1 MKLKL
6 TALSF
11 ASIFALAGCTNLS
24 GTESVPEVQAG
35 PPPSLSV
42 TEPAPV
48 VEAEAPKTGL
58 SNIQIVEADAG
69 YSAWL
74 VTEPAIPIVSVNMA
88 WRGGETSDPDGK
100 EGASSLMVYMMN
112 EGAGDMDS
120 NAYATRME
128 ELNMSFGC
136 STGNDWTSCSMST
149 LSENFEEAMEMVRL
163 GLTETRFDEDPYMRA
178 MEETLIG
185 IQQSATSAGTIA
197 TRAMYEAIYP
207 DHPYAEYATHD
218 SVMAVAV
225 EDAIAQRDAIMT
237 KDTLLVTVVGDIAPD
252 RLKAAMETTFAG
264 LPETSSVEPLEEV
277 VLKDP
282 PVEPIVKDLVQPQSL
297 VLWVGPGLKRDDE
310 DFFSA
315 YVTNYILG
323 GGGFSARLMDEIREK
338 RGLTYGIYTQ
348 LSTSDHLGRW
358 MGSAQTANENVGELI
373 GRTQAE
379 LYRLATEGPTEAEMA
394 DAKSYLTGAYPLGFD
409 SNSKIAG
416 QMMGVRQEEL
426 GLDYFATRNDM
437 VNAVTIDDVR
447 RVAAEFLMP
456 EKFTFIVVGQPEG
469 MDEIE
474 SFYEDSL
481 NPADDGEVSEE

>member
-1 MKLKL
+1 MNLKL
-6 TALSF
+6 TALSL
-11 ASIFALAGCTNLS
+11 ASISVLS
-24 GTESVPEVQAG
+24 GCAYVSGVE
-35 PPPSLSV
+35 
-42 TEPAPV
+42 TEPAVQPDPPPTLAAAPEEV
-48 VEAEAPKTGL
+48 EAPKTGL
-58 SNIQIVEADAG
+58 SNIQIVEADDG

-120 NAYATRME
+120 NTYATRME

-163 GLTETRFDEDPYMRA
+163 GLTETRFDENPYMRA

-185 IQQSATSAGTIA
+185 IQQSETSAGTIA

-207 DHPYAEYATHD
+207 DHPYAEYATYD

-264 LPETSSVEPLEEV
+264 LPETSSVESLDEV

-282 PVEPIVKDLVQPQSL
+282 PAEPIVKELVQPQSL

-358 MGSAQTANENVGELI
+358 VGSAQTANENVGELI

-379 LYRLATEGPTEAEMA
+379 LYRLATEGPTEAEMS

-481 NPADDGEVSEE
+481 NPAEEDEVAEE